1 MSFEVLVDDNAH
13 YRDDSKPRKHG
24 EYDCY
29 EAALAA
35 AKGIVD
41 EFLLQNRD
49 QYTKASKL
57 LQLYGIYGE
66 DPYIV
71 PDPTRDADGTGESFS
86 ARDYAR
92 QRCEQL
98 FAEYQGEKGDE

>member
-13 YRDDSKPRKHG
+13 YMDESERRKQG
-24 EYDCY
+24 EYDSY
-29 EAALAA
+29 EEALAI
-35 AKGIVD
+35 AKSIVD
-41 EFLLQNRD
+41 EFLLQSRD
-49 QYTKASKL
+49 QYTKASEL
-57 LQLYGIYGE
+57 IQLYGIYGE

-71 PDPTRDADGTGESFS
+71 PDPTRGPDGVGESFS

-98 FAEYQGEKGDE
+98 FAERTGEKVDE